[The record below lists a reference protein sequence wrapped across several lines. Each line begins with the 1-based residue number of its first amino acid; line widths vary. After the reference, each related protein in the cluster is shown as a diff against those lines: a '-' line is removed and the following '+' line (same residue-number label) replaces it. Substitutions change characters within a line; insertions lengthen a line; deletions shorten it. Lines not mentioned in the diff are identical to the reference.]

1 MAYGSHFPVE
11 EISEISSLLISI
23 DQHHRL
29 QFVFPHRLLPLLDLQ
44 IKDPFIRRFREN
56 GVEGLTGY
64 RGLCQYA
71 EITEDQ
77 GLLWKI
83 AVVEKYG
90 EQIPDLLERIHGR
103 HQTRQ
108 QKHFFQYSI

>member
-1 MAYGSHFPVE
+1 MGITNFALC
-11 EISEISSLLISI
+11 EISSLLISI

-71 EITEDQ
+71 EITENQED
-77 GLLWKI
+77 GLSWKI
-83 AVVEKYG
+83 DVVEKYG

-108 QKHFFQYSI
+108 QKAGD